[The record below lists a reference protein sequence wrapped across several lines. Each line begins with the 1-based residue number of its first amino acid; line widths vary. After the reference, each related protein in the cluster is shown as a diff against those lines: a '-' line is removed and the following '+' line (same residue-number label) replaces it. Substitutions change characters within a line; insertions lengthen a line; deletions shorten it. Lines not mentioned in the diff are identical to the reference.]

1 MLLTASQESYA
12 ANRNTYTQGLRT
24 IVALLTA
31 ERDLA
36 NARFTLI
43 QSTADVMTASA
54 AVAYAMG
61 AIEPPRSP

>member
-1 MLLTASQESYA
+1 VLLTASQESYA

-43 QSTADVMTASA
+43 QSTADLLTASA